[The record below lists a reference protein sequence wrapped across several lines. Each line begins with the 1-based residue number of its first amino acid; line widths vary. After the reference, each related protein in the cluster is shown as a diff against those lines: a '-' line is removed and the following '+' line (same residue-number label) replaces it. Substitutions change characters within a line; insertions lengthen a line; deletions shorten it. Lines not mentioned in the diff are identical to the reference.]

1 VINTRQEA
9 IELLQND
16 TCHTLALLEQARV
29 LREQYFGRTVVLHIL
44 SNAKAGRC
52 SEDCGFCSQSARFDT
67 GIETYPVI
75 SSDDLFEQ
83 ARVANEARAEKF
95 CIVTAT
101 RGPTSA
107 LCDSLCPTVTRIKEA
122 FPLLKICTS
131 LGLLTEIT
139 AARLREAGVDR
150 YNHNLESSRNF
161 FPQIVS
167 THSWEERQDTVR
179 IAKNH
184 GMEAC
189 CGGIV
194 GLGETRE
201 DIIDL
206 FFSLRELN
214 VDSIPINLF
223 NPRPGTPYGDVK
235 PLDPMA
241 ALRILAIARLINP
254 SKDIRAAGGREA
266 ILGALQPLALF
277 AVNSIFTNGY
287 LTTPGQNLTDDEQ
300 MIADMGYEIV
310 REGESENINHRDT
323 ETRTGASGRFKI

>member
-1 VINTRQEA
+1 MITTRNEA
-9 IELLQND
+9 LDLLRND
-16 TCHTLALLEQARV
+16 TCHTLALLEKARIV
-29 LREQYFGRTVVLHIL
+29 REQYFGRAVVLHIL
-44 SNAKAGRC
+44 SNAKSGRC

-67 GIETYPVI
+67 GIETYPLI

-83 ARVANEARAEKF
+83 ARLANEARAEKF

-107 LCDSLCPTVTRIKEA
+107 LCDDLCPSITRIKEA
-122 FPLLKICTS
+122 FPLLKICAS
-131 LGLLTEIT
+131 VGLLTEMT
-139 AARLREAGVDR
+139 AARLRGAGVDR
-150 YNHNLESSRNF
+150 YNHNLESSRDF

-167 THSWEERQDTVR
+167 THSWEDRQDTVR
-179 IAKNH
+179 IAKSH

-194 GLGETRE
+194 GLGETQE

-206 FFSLRELN
+206 LFSLRELD

-223 NPRPGTPYGDVK
+223 NPRPGTPFGDVK
-235 PLDPMA
+235 PLEPMA

-254 SKDIRAAGGREA
+254 SKDLRAAGGREA
-266 ILGALQPLALF
+266 ILGALAPLSLF
-277 AVNSIFTNGY
+277 AASSIFTNGY
-287 LTTPGQNLTDDEQ
+287 LTTPGQGLTDDEK

-310 REGESENINHRDT
+310 REGEKPSVS
-323 ETRTGASGRFKI
+323 A